1 MYARYRKHVAFCAV
15 WLLATACWTA
25 TALAQTN
32 GDAAEKA
39 PTGFADILAEG
50 GLIGLVL
57 IGLSIAATALVIEHL
72 VTIRRSALMPMGL
85 AEEVHQLI
93 AGGRYTQAEQQCKLQ
108 PSFLG
113 YVLSAGLAE
122 VEMGYPAVEKAME
135 DAGQEQAARLFRKIE
150 YLSVIGNL
158 APMLGLLGTVWG
170 MIIAFMQFEQTPN
183 PQVAELAPGIYKAL
197 ITTVMGLVVAIPV
210 LALFAIFRNRVDQ
223 LVAEATLLAEHVFV
237 GFKRQSAYGRLS
249 AAGGTVGLSNR
260 GGNTAG
266 GAGSGTRPS
275 PQLPE

>member
-1 MYARYRKHVAFCAV
+1 MLVLSFWCSPAGAQSADKGAV
-15 WLLATACWTA
+15 RP
-25 TALAQTN
+25 
-32 GDAAEKA
+32 
-39 PTGFADILAEG
+39 PTRFTDILVYG
-50 GLIGLVL
+50 GVVGLVI
-57 IGLSIAATALVIEHL
+57 IGLSVAATALTIEHL
-72 VTIRRSALMPMGL
+72 VTIRRPALMPMGL

-93 AGGRYTQAEQQCKLQ
+93 AGGRFTQAEQQCKLQ

-113 YVLSAGLAE
+113 YVLVAGLAE

-135 DAGQEQAARLFRKIE
+135 DASQEQAARLFRKIE

-170 MIIAFMQFEQTPN
+170 MIGAFMQFEQTPN

-197 ITTVMGLVVAIPV
+197 ITTVEGLVVASPV

-237 GFKRQSAYGRLS
+237 GFKRQ
-249 AAGGTVGLSNR
+249 
-260 GGNTAG
+260 TAG
-266 GAGSGTRPS
+266 RRTTDTSAVAAR
-275 PQLPE
+275 QPE